1 MVLAQATASSARCY
15 MCFAVQI
22 VESNGRACTWN
33 IFGSHRTSGSR
44 PSCVKVFV
52 LHAGIRNE
60 ITSVRE
66 GFFRFLSQY
75 WLLSHGQP
83 LWRSIKIEFQAGEL
97 RKYSGKRKTQGQRD
111 AQLLN
116 DRRS

>member
-83 LWRSIKIEFQAGEL
+83 LWRSIKIEFQAG
-97 RKYSGKRKTQGQRD
+97 D
-111 AQLLN
+111 AIHAYIGVASHLLH
-116 DRRS
+116 